1 MFFKLQWR
9 DTGIQS
15 THIRR
20 EEGASHSKGII
31 RKQKTTISTLVRL
44 GLHILVQSSKESM
57 ALVDDRGHQTLPNK
71 RPRSHSVMI
80 PDEEEG
86 ELSLLRR
93 AIELSSCVD
102 RQRSEQTEIRISKLL
117 DFQPHRSNQSFV
129 VKAVEFI
136 IPWKALHFS
145 RESHGYSH
153 GRRRRHDP
161 FSNHCSR
168 ISDSAARTAG
178 QRLEETIPE
187 HRHRILI
194 EMRKNSFFLAMS
206 SVENAKESGL
216 RMRRAHSHLSPFTHE
231 SIIVSPISSTIFV

>member
-15 THIRR
+15 TQIRR

-102 RQRSEQTEIRISKLL
+102 SKDPSKRKYVFQNYWILNHTDRINQLL
-117 DFQPHRSNQSFV
+117 LQQWGLLFHGKHCISHARAMDIPMVGGGGTILFQ
-129 VKAVEFI
+129 
-136 IPWKALHFS
+136 
-145 RESHGYSH
+145 
-153 GRRRRHDP
+153 
-161 FSNHCSR
+161 
-168 ISDSAARTAG
+168 
-178 QRLEETIPE
+178 
-187 HRHRILI
+187 
-194 EMRKNSFFLAMS
+194 
-206 SVENAKESGL
+206 
-216 RMRRAHSHLSPFTHE
+216 
-231 SIIVSPISSTIFV
+231 IIVRGFRTPLPERLASDWRKLFRSTDTVF